1 MAKKA
6 KLGYRIDKILS
17 TKFSFEDIGESELEQ
32 LLKKPKAL
40 GININTALEFDN
52 EKSTIN
58 FDINTSLFISIDKK
72 KLVEHTGRTSYFVE
86 GLMSTFNNGTD
97 SYDLPDALM
106 LQMAGIA
113 FSHARALLATELNST
128 VFSNKYFLPVVDP
141 KTLLP
146 QKENNEN
153 HSA

>member
-1 MAKKA
+1 
-6 KLGYRIDKILS
+6 
-17 TKFSFEDIGESELEQ
+17 
-32 LLKKPKAL
+32 
-40 GININTALEFDN
+40 LEFDN

-86 GLMSTFNNGTD
+86 GLISTFNNETD

-113 FSHARALLATELNST
+113 FSHARALLATELNPT
-128 VFSNKYFLPVVDP
+128 IFNNKYFLPVINP

-146 QKENNEN
+146 QKENNED